1 MDTDAIPTAEKESA
15 HTSGHKSA
23 RNPRIELITRGERCR
38 RWTVAEKQAIA
49 AQSLTPGA
57 TPTEVARLHGIS
69 TGQLYTWRRALLA
82 AQPEL
87 SAGGIGR
94 FARVEMMPMRTAQRM
109 GPVSAITSAVPASA
123 GGSAR
128 PAGMIEIVL
137 ADGTAV
143 RVDAQVDAAALDRVL
158 AVLRR

>member
-1 MDTDAIPTAEKESA
+1 MDTDPTAAAGIESA
-15 HTSGHKSA
+15 HTSGDKSA
-23 RNPRIELITRGERCR
+23 RTPPIELITRGERRR
-38 RWTVAEKQAIA
+38 RWTAEEKQAIA

-94 FARVEMMPMRTAQRM
+94 FARVEMMPTRPARRM
-109 GPVSAITSAVPASA
+109 GLVSAIASAVPVSAD
-123 GGSAR
+123 GSAR

-158 AVLRR
+158 AVLRG